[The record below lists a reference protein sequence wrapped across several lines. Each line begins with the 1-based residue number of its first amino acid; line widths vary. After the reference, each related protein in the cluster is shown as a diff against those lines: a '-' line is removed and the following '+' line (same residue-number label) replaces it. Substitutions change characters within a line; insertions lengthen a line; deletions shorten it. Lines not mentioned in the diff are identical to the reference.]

1 MPKVSIIIPCH
12 NKEPYLP
19 TCLNSV
25 LNQSLHDIEVLA
37 IDDHST
43 DNTLQILEYFQK
55 EYPFTLKIFSLDEK
69 SGVSAARNLGLEYAQ
84 GEYIGFVDAD
94 DVVTLNMYQDF
105 YSIAKW
111 YQVPMVVGDFHMF
124 TYTEFLHQE
133 KIYSYQK
140 PKEKLIDYLTNDR
153 AFFSVS
159 ASCWDKL
166 FLHDHI
172 GDTRFLENAIFEDLG
187 FTYTLLLHAKEAC
200 QVNRKD
206 YFYRQTPNGI
216 IKSIYH
222 PNRKLLDMLA
232 VCLDMQDF
240 GKKKHFDSRQM
251 FLLQEIIKENL
262 LLVLWT
268 VNDWKIPFDKK
279 IRLLRDII
287 TVFEYYFPKFRKLK
301 TIYSRNDMVAFWSSL
316 IKVSK
321 IDSAQVQQKYQ
332 DVLKLVKSLENSSY
346 H

>member
-25 LNQSLHDIEVLA
+25 LNQTLYDIEVLA

-43 DNTLQILEYFQK
+43 DNTLQILKDFQK
-55 EYPFTLKIFSLDEK
+55 KYPLKLNVFCLDEK
-69 SGVSAARNLGLEYAQ
+69 TGVSAARNLGLEYAQ
-84 GEYIGFVDAD
+84 GEYVGFVDAD
-94 DVVTLNMYQDF
+94 DIVTLNMYQDF

-111 YQVPMVVGDFHMF
+111 YQVPIVVGNFRMF
-124 TYTEFLHQE
+124 AYTEFLHQE
-133 KIYSYQK
+133 TIYSYQN
-140 PKEKLIDYLTNDR
+140 PKEKLVNYLANDQ

-187 FTYTLLLHAKEAC
+187 FTYSLLLHAKEAY
-200 QVNRKD
+200 QVNRED

-216 IKSIYH
+216 IKSIHH
-222 PNRKLLDMLA
+222 PNLKLLDMLD
-232 VCLDMQDF
+232 VCLDMQKF
-240 GKKKHFDSRQM
+240 GEEKYFNSRQM

-268 VNDWKIPFDKK
+268 VNDWKIPLDKK
-279 IRLLRDII
+279 MQLLKNII

-301 TIYSRNDMVAFWSSL
+301 TIYSRNAVVAFWSSL
-316 IKVSK
+316 IKVPK
-321 IDSAQVQQKYQ
+321 VDSFQVQEKYQ
-332 DVLKLVKSLENSSY
+332 NVLKLVKSLENSSY
-346 H
+346 Y